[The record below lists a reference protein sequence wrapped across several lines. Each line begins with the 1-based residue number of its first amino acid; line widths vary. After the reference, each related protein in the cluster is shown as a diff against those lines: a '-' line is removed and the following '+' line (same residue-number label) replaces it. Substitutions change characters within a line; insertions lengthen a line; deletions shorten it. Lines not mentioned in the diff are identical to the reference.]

1 MSNRLTRIYTRGGDK
16 GTTALANGN
25 RVSKTS
31 ARIEALG
38 TVDELNSQL
47 GLLLSQLD
55 DQRDLQQMLMQRQHE
70 LFDLGGELAVADE
83 GYRVI
88 CAEMTTE
95 LERELD
101 ALNQQL
107 PALKEFILPGGSPAA
122 AQCHVTRT
130 LCRRAERRLAAVAD
144 REKINPEALAY
155 LNRLSDLLFVCC
167 RIIARH
173 NGGDEVLWR
182 PRDKRS

>member
-38 TVDELNSQL
+38 TVDELNSHL
-47 GLLLSQLD
+47 GLLITQLD
-55 DQRDLQQMLMQRQHE
+55 AQPSLQQTLMLRQHE
-70 LFDLGGELAVADE
+70 LFDLGGELAVADPD
-83 GYRVI
+83 YVVI
-88 CAEMTTE
+88 CAEMISGIE
-95 LERELD
+95 QELD
-101 ALNQQL
+101 QLNQQL
-107 PALKEFILPGGSPAA
+107 PPLKEFILPGGTPAA
-122 AQCHVTRT
+122 AQCHVART
-130 LCRRAERRLAAVAD
+130 LCRRAERRLTAVA
-144 REKINPEALAY
+144 ESEAVNPEAVAY

-167 RIIARH
+167 RVIARH
-173 NGGDEVLWR
+173 NGGSEVLWQ